1 MHPEANMIRHA
12 SPIFRWST
20 VRWIEIFF
28 ILGLPV
34 ALTSG
39 IG

>member
-1 MHPEANMIRHA
+1 MLSHFPHML
-12 SPIFRWST
+12 RWST

-28 ILGLPV
+28 ILGLPFTLS
-34 ALTSG
+34 AA